1 MTNEDLLYSTGNS
14 AQCSVM
20 AYMGQNVK
28 KRKSHVIYK
37 ISGVRIASELSKQ
50 NKKHLHW
57 KLESKRTML
66 LKFCGKWIF
75 FPEIR
80 NILKVTKLHIA
91 FIHTTNTQ
99 HLLTQGGLP

>member
-75 FPEIR
+75 FPEVLFQQGYHIS
-80 NILKVTKLHIA
+80 NKQKHPGTFSLEGSKQFLK
-91 FIHTTNTQ
+91 
-99 HLLTQGGLP
+99 